1 MSARTP
7 APRERHAAP
16 PHDEPAGAKPA
27 RTNDPEQTK
36 RDIIAVATEEFAGKG
51 LAGARIDEIAA
62 KTRTSKRMIYY
73 YFGSKE
79 GLYVAVLEEAYRS
92 IRHVELD
99 LEADHRLDHLPPERA
114 LAELTRFTFDSH
126 VENPAFVRL
135 VCNENLH
142 YGRFVQQSARIQALN
157 LPAIDTIR
165 RIVERGTH
173 DGTFRSDV
181 DPVDLHMTISAL
193 CFYNVSNQYTFSVI
207 FKADMASPGALAAR
221 RESVVRTVVAS
232 VKPRAP

>member
-1 MSARTP
+1 MDEI
-7 APRERHAAP
+7 ERHAAP
-16 PHDEPAGAKPA
+16 PDESRVHAKPS

-36 RDIIAVATEEFAGKG
+36 RDILAVATEEFAGKG

-62 KTRTSKRMIYY
+62 RTRTSKRMIYY

-92 IRHVELD
+92 IRNIEHDLD
-99 LEADHRLDHLPPERA
+99 VDHLPPEAA
-114 LAELTRFTFDSH
+114 LAALTRFSFDRH
-126 VENPAFVRL
+126 VEHPAFVRL

-157 LPAIDTIR
+157 VPAIDTVR
-165 RIVERGTH
+165 RIVERGKRE
-173 DGTFRSDV
+173 GTFRSDI

-193 CFYNVSNQYTFSVI
+193 CFYNVSNRYTFSTI
-207 FKADMASPGALAAR
+207 FKADMTSPAALAAR
-221 RESVVRTVVAS
+221 RESVVATVVAS
-232 VKPRAP
+232 VKPRPA